1 MRDAARVMEAALERI
16 ADPTEIAGMGVTEA
30 MTGPAAV
37 ELRARMEMAHRAL
50 AEVRALP
57 ASNTETLAAD
67 NMRLVIEKQA
77 AEARLA
83 QIWGEAAA
91 VRQGADEL
99 ARILFAR
106 DGYAHAMSIR
116 SAAARI
122 RRLARGEEASE

>member
-57 ASNTETLAAD
+57 ASNTET
-67 NMRLVIEKQA
+67 
-77 AEARLA
+77 
-83 QIWGEAAA
+83 
-91 VRQGADEL
+91 EL
-99 ARILFAR
+99 ADGFPRIEWCVEHGDRMTAAKVTCFKGLRRGSTPCRVVTATVHICCEREAEEGER
-106 DGYAHAMSIR
+106 DA
-116 SAAARI
+116 
-122 RRLARGEEASE
+122 

>member
-1 MRDAARVMEAALERI
+1 MCERERIMEAALQWI
-16 ADPTEIAGMGVTEA
+16 CDQ
-30 MTGPAAV
+30 PALIGNYA
-37 ELRARMEMAHRAL
+37 EQNRARDAL
-50 AEVRALP
+50 VEVRALP

-91 VRQGADEL
+91 VKQGADEL

-106 DGYAHAMSIR
+106 DGYAHAMSI
-116 SAAARI
+116 
-122 RRLARGEEASE
+122 